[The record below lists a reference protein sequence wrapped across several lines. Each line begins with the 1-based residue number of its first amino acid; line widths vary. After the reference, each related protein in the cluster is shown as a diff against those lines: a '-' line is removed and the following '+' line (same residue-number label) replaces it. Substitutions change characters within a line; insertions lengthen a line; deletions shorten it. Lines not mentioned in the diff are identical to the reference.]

1 MKLTLFKQS
10 STAHKI
16 NQSLPPSRSFH
27 SKADSGLYMEV
38 LHYKLHILCCLKYN
52 SLAQSIE

>member
-1 MKLTLFKQS
+1 MTLTLLDQS

-16 NQSLPPSRSFH
+16 NQPPPPSPNFH
-27 SKADSGLYMEV
+27 SKADSDLFTEV
-38 LHYKLHILCCLKYN
+38 SHYKLHILCCLKYN